1 MNNGIKLLNRKEFTR
16 DMKRTISRYRTLTQK
31 NLAKV
36 LETAR
41 SRASERIIERKDPFT
56 KNPYHLSL
64 IQPPVTGRLTSRTGK
79 LKYMMENKGNIK
91 YWRNFGKVIAKNKTA
106 GLAGSVKVNKENR
119 GTNKETYEATWKTS
133 IGSDSRLFRR
143 VKNGRKETKRT
154 LVMRFMWE
162 HRDRPLFKPIENTLD
177 ADMTRLFERKISEVN
192 RRL

>member
-56 KNPYHLSL
+56 KNPYYLSL
-64 IQPPVTGRLTSRTGK
+64 IQPPVPGRLTSRTGK

>member
-56 KNPYHLSL
+56 KNPYYLSL